1 MGNVCRTVCAAVL
14 LALMLFPVVSVF
26 FDTAAA
32 ENSYPTDEH
41 HKFTVTFDIPD
52 VSNCDHY
59 LIEFGDGDSI
69 DSLVDDTSSVVS
81 TYDMGSDTWNFRVTH
96 TYPEVVG
103 TYTMEFTAFSES
115 GETATNG
122 LNVSLLG
129 YPVITFVTNGGNAI
143 DPITVE
149 NGEDNGGT
157 PADRYYTRAT
167 APDDPVKEGS
177 VFAGWYTDSGLH
189 EVWDWNYL
197 VTDDVTLY
205 AAWDLPDTEY
215 TITFYV
221 DRAVYSETTVGE
233 GETIVLPAE
242 PSKEGYRFIGWKG
255 YSEGMTATSDRG
267 FCALWESLNPV
278 TYSVSYTVSGVQYSG
293 YVVAGGSIDFSPPMR
308 EGYSFKGW
316 YADAALTIPLEGT
329 AVDSDMTVYP
339 KYVQEKEGSFDVGT
353 SIATVMLAL
362 IGVCVA
368 AAGSKSGSRLVFSVG
383 CVVFAVGVASLG
395 ACMFGVIR

>member
-1 MGNVCRTVCAAVL
+1 MGNVCRTACAAVL
-14 LALMLFPVVSVF
+14 LALMLFPAVSVF
-26 FDTAAA
+26 FDTATA

-59 LIEFGDGDSI
+59 LIEFGDGDVI

-96 TYPEVVG
+96 TYPEVAG

-157 PADRYYTRAT
+157 PTDRYYTRAA

-177 VFAGWYTDSGLH
+177 VFAGWYTDKTNG
-189 EVWDWNYL
+189 NK
-197 VTDDVTLY
+197 VTDTTKVSTASNHTLY
-205 AAWDLPDTEY
+205 AHW
-215 TITFYV
+215 TINKLTMHYNINGGTISSDSSFYANDNGNIFNKSDNKLV
-221 DRAVYSETTVGE
+221 V
-233 GETIVLPAE
+233 TI
-242 PSKEGYRFIGWKG
+242 
-255 YSEGMTATSDRG
+255 
-267 FCALWESLNPV
+267 
-278 TYSVSYTVSGVQYSG
+278 
-293 YVVAGGSIDFSPPMR
+293 
-308 EGYSFKGW
+308 
-316 YADAALTIPLEGT
+316 
-329 AVDSDMTVYP
+329 
-339 KYVQEKEGSFDVGT
+339 
-353 SIATVMLAL
+353 
-362 IGVCVA
+362 
-368 AAGSKSGSRLVFSVG
+368 
-383 CVVFAVGVASLG
+383 
-395 ACMFGVIR
+395 